1 MNLFRSEEHVRNWS
15 EFQAETEAGIL
26 SLIDAMAIMS
36 TPRMSE
42 RFNGRYIS
50 TVHISTVQD
59 TLPQFVERLL
69 QVTDNEPFWDPRPK

>member
-1 MNLFRSEEHVRNWS
+1 
-15 EFQAETEAGIL
+15 
-26 SLIDAMAIMS
+26 MS

-42 RFNGRYIS
+42 RFNGRY
-50 TVHISTVQD
+50 ISTVQD

>member
-1 MNLFRSEEHVRNWS
+1 MNLFRSEEHVRNWP

-50 TVHISTVQD
+50 TVQD